1 MGFFRK
7 IRNDI
12 DFHREEL
19 IRQTDVLL
27 VLYMV
32 AFSVTT
38 SLNGSNK
45 YCNFIA
51 ALFMMFAA
59 LYCFLDCRSLVSV
72 FSVSY
77 LLFVV
82 YSFLTVLW
90 SPLKDMTLETSV
102 TFARLLLIS
111 VLMYNYLDSQG
122 KKELVLRGFVVS
134 GLIVCFYI
142 ILFYGP
148 KEYLQG
154 IRNNNRMGW
163 DIVSINQGSLFLMTD
178 ALICFWF
185 AVFRKRWWDI
195 VPALMF
201 IFVAIGMGSRAAIL
215 VFAVGLFVMLFLLS
229 KGKWRII
236 TPVLMV
242 AAIIIGYK
250 LLALPAFGTLH
261 DRLESFLKVFTDRS
275 QTDGSTAVR
284 VDMVGWGL
292 KQFLKKPIF
301 GLGIQTGGVVMAQ
314 YNTPIDIFHNLY
326 VELLSGGGI
335 VGFSLYFFLWVY
347 PFVKLIK
354 PALRGRDD
362 ALLSIVLIMVMAAGF
377 VFGSEY
383 TEKPFPVVLC
393 YLFLTI
399 SDMKKEQQKGKD
411 K

>member
-1 MGFFRK
+1 MGIIQRIRK
-7 IRNDI
+7 DI
-12 DFHREEL
+12 DFHRDEL
-19 IRQTDVLL
+19 IRQIDVLL

-32 AFSVTT
+32 AYSVTT

-51 ALFMMFAA
+51 SLFMLFAV

-77 LLFVV
+77 LLFVI

-90 SPLKDMTLETSV
+90 SPLKDVTLETSI

-111 VLMYNYLDSQG
+111 VLIYNYLDSQG
-122 KKELVLRGFVVS
+122 KKDLVLRGFVIS

-142 ILFYGP
+142 ILFYSP

-185 AVFRKRWWDI
+185 VLFRKRWWDI

-215 VFAVGLFVMLFLLS
+215 VFAVGLFVLLFLCS

-236 TPVLMV
+236 IPVLMI
-242 AAIIIGYK
+242 AAGFIGFK
-250 LLALPAFGTLH
+250 LLSLPAFGVLH
-261 DRLESFLKVFTDRS
+261 ARLESFLKVFTDRS
-275 QTDGSTAVR
+275 QADGSTTVR
-284 VDMVGWGL
+284 IDMLGWGL
-292 KQFLKKPIF
+292 KQFLKTPVF
-301 GLGIQTGGVVMAQ
+301 GLGIQTGGVVMAE
-314 YNTPIDIFHNLY
+314 YNTPLDIFHNLY

-335 VGFSLYFFLWVY
+335 VGFSLYFFLWIY

-354 PALRGRDD
+354 PALKGRDD
-362 ALLSIVLIMVMAAGF
+362 AVISIVLIAVMASGF

-383 TEKPFPVVLC
+383 TEKPFSVVLC
-393 YLFLTI
+393 YLFLTV
-399 SDMKKEQQKGKD
+399 SHYKKEGYLK
-411 K
+411 